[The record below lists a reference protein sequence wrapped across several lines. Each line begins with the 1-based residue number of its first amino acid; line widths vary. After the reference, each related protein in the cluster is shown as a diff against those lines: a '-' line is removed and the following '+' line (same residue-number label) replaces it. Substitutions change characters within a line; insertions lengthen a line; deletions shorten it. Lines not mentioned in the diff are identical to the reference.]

1 MLYIFKGSDPNWIY
15 MKFFDLT
22 FSGAVLPD
30 RNPAEVK
37 LGLARLFG
45 IEDDAEIAEIFSG
58 KTIVLRHHLDR
69 RSAAEYFRKLAELGA
84 KAALVESIDP
94 LDIESSGKD
103 SARAGGRRPP
113 VFTSERLEKGLEF
126 ELEALKSEDSQ
137 PKEQGNLHG
146 TLAENY
152 EELGRLR
159 VLMSQM
165 KERSRQRYLA
175 LESRKEAFQRLAE
188 RELQSAAEKSHDA
201 LLRTQEELAQ
211 IEERAAQVKAELEY
225 ELDKLQREEERRRA
239 LSRDMLDS
247 LETLMR
253 EAKEKARVRSLAV
266 QTQREATRRAAE
278 LEIAR
283 LQQLLLDTQQQADID
298 DARLMQELDISASE
312 TRLELDT
319 LEARKIEVLATGE
332 QVIDSLLK
340 QQNEARRRLE
350 AGTETHKQKQQELQR
365 LRAEE
370 ASRLIVQQQDIKIRR
385 EKGIEEVE
393 KAGKQLEAMT
403 RKNLKKLYAL
413 ELQAKRRQNE
423 TREAQLNQVT
433 RNDLADNA
441 TMH

>member
-1 MLYIFKGSDPNWIY
+1 
-15 MKFFDLT
+15 
-22 FSGAVLPD
+22 
-30 RNPAEVK
+30 
-37 LGLARLFG
+37 
-45 IEDDAEIAEIFSG
+45 
-58 KTIVLRHHLDR
+58 
-69 RSAAEYFRKLAELGA
+69 
-84 KAALVESIDP
+84 
-94 LDIESSGKD
+94 
-103 SARAGGRRPP
+103 
-113 VFTSERLEKGLEF
+113 
-126 ELEALKSEDSQ
+126 
-137 PKEQGNLHG
+137 
-146 TLAENY
+146 
-152 EELGRLR
+152 
-159 VLMSQM
+159 
-165 KERSRQRYLA
+165 
-175 LESRKEAFQRLAE
+175 
-188 RELQSAAEKSHDA
+188 
-201 LLRTQEELAQ
+201 
-211 IEERAAQVKAELEY
+211 VKAELEY

-247 LETLMR
+247 LEALMR

-298 DARLMQELDISASE
+298 DARQMQELDISASE

-441 TMH
+441 TLH